1 MGQYNP
7 KLDSGIKVLDRAVAI
22 LSAVAAA
29 PRSLAELCEAT
40 SLPRA
45 TAHRLAN
52 ALEGHRLLIRT
63 SHGKWAIGPQL
74 TALAS
79 GAKDGLIDAALP
91 LMDDL
96 VTLTSESVQLYQ
108 LTGTSRICVAAKEPA
123 YGLQNL
129 VPVGTT
135 LSLTA
140 GSAAQIFLAF
150 GPEELRQEILPHAA
164 FDSNSLKEVREL
176 GWAHSYGEREAG
188 LASISA
194 PVFDGAGKLTAA
206 LSISGLA
213 ERFARP
219 EAETWGTHVA
229 AAADALTEAFQ

>member
-91 LMDDL
+91 LMDEL
-96 VTLTSESVQLYQ
+96 VTATSESVQLYQ
-108 LTGTSRICVAAKEPA
+108 LSGTSRICVAAKEPA

-140 GSAAQIFLAF
+140 GSAAQVFLTF
-150 GPEELRQEILPHAA
+150 GPQELQEELLPLAA
-164 FDSNSLKEVREL
+164 FDADSLTEVRHR
-176 GWAHSYGEREAG
+176 GWAYSYGEREAG

-206 LSISGLA
+206 LSMSGLA

-219 EAETWGTHVA
+219 EAKAWGPQVA
-229 AAADALTEAFQ
+229 AAAEELTQTLQ

>member
-91 LMDDL
+91 LMDEL
-96 VTLTSESVQLYQ
+96 VTLTSESAQLYQ

-150 GPEELRQEILPHAA
+150 GPEELREELLPQAA
-164 FDSNSLKEVREL
+164 FSAESLSEVRKR
-176 GWAHSYGEREAG
+176 GWSQSYGEREAG

-213 ERFARP
+213 ERFER
-219 EAETWGTHVA
+219 AESQTWGSQVTLA
-229 AAADALTEAFQ
+229 AEELTQALQ